1 MKNPPD
7 AAASREFA
15 VEVVRQLTDAGYTA
29 LWAGGCVRDLMMGN
43 SPSDYDVA
51 TNARPDQVRSVF
63 GNRRTLAVG
72 ESFGVIIVLGPDRES
87 GQIEVATF
95 RVDGGYSDGRRPDSV
110 IFSSPQEDAQRR
122 DFTINGMFY
131 DPLREE
137 LIDYVGGRV
146 DIEYGIIRAIGNPAA
161 RIAEDK
167 LRILRAIRFAAR
179 FGFHLEQRT
188 AEAVRAMAQEILVVS
203 QERVTQE
210 LRKILQHP
218 SRAEGVRLLDESGLL
233 PLVLPELQPLWNNAD
248 YAEDTL
254 RMLTEEHFGSF
265 EMSLALLYRDLPGAL
280 EEDPQFADLPRSARP
295 LAPMTRIGKSLK
307 MSNQEIADV
316 HWLIQHFPLLQRAG
330 ELPLHQLKPLLAD
343 PRRDTLLE
351 MGRLFAV
358 SHPPT
363 REHLAFCQNYLETT
377 PPGNLNPAPLLTG
390 NDLIA
395 QGLTPGSEFSRL
407 LELIRQAQLDE
418 QIATRDQARQLLETL
433 RR

>member
-1 MKNPPD
+1 MNP
-7 AAASREFA
+7 AASREFA
-15 VEVVRQLTDAGYTA
+15 VEVVRQLTEAGYTA

-51 TNARPDQVRSVF
+51 TNARPDEVRTVF

-72 ESFGVIIVLGPDRES
+72 ESFGVIIVLSPDREA

-110 IFSSPQEDAQRR
+110 VFSSPQEDALRR

-146 DIEYGIIRAIGNPAA
+146 DIDYGIIRAIGDPAA

-188 AEAVRAMAQEILVVS
+188 AEAVRSLAQEILVVS

-254 RMLTEEHFGSF
+254 RMLAEEHFGSF
-265 EMSLALLYRDLPGAL
+265 EMSLALLYRDLPGVL
-280 EEDPQFADLPRSARP
+280 VDDKQFADLPRSARP
-295 LAPMTRIGKSLK
+295 LSPIIRIGKSLK
-307 MSNQEIADV
+307 MSNQEIDDV
-316 HWLIQHFPLLQRAG
+316 HWLIRNFPLLQRAG

-363 REHLAFCQNYLETT
+363 RDHLAFCQNYLQTT
-377 PPGNLNPAPLLTG
+377 PPRDLDPPPLLTG
-390 NDLIA
+390 NDLI
-395 QGLTPGSEFSRL
+395 GLGLKPDREFSRL
-407 LELIRQAQLDE
+407 LDHIRQAQLDE
-418 QIATRDQARQLLETL
+418 QIHTSEQARQLLEKLL
-433 RR
+433 R

>member
-316 HWLIQHFPLLQRAG
+316 QWLIQHFPLLQRAG